1 MARIEGFWFGRA
13 IVDGRDETRDV
24 VVLPEPVIRNWSRK
38 SSMPWSGR
46 TSRPSWTTSPTG

>member
-46 TSRPSWTTSPTG
+46 TSRPSWTISPTG